1 MTQQEMKCPTCG
13 GDKFRHKGG
22 TTYRCVYC
30 GGTVIGPEPQRSA
43 VASERDRVSQQD
55 TSRRS
60 YKDKTTALIL
70 CLFLGGIGVHKFY
83 LGQTALGVLY
93 LLFFWTQIPIIIS
106 IIEFIVMAVSSNEEF
121 DRKYNS

>member
-1 MTQQEMKCPTCG
+1 M
-13 GDKFRHKGG
+13 
-22 TTYRCVYC
+22 
-30 GGTVIGPEPQRSA
+30 IGPEPQRSA

-106 IIEFIVMAVSSNEEF
+106 LIEFIVMAVSSNEEF